1 MCAEGGVRLR
11 GWWVLWMLGFRAY
24 NRVKFLRFIIGFRAY
39 NKAWVEGLR
48 FIIVF
53 RV

>member
-1 MCAEGGVRLR
+1 
-11 GWWVLWMLGFRAY
+11 MLGFMAY
-24 NRVKFLRFIIGFRAY
+24 NRVKGLRFIIGFRAY

-48 FIIVF
+48 FIIGF